1 MNRKVVNDSLRP
13 KLTIKDATNANRFDK
28 YSEFSYVDV
37 MQNCW
42 KQKLEDRISLDE
54 LISMINSFLRRKS
67 SISVVDASTENIETM
82 V

>member
-1 MNRKVVNDSLRP
+1 MNRKVVNDNLRP
-13 KLTIKDATNANRFDK
+13 KLTIKDVTNANIFDK
-28 YSEFSYVDV
+28 YSEFSYVDI

-42 KQKLEDRISLDE
+42 KQKLEDRVSLDE
-54 LISMINSFLRRKS
+54 LITMINSFLRRKS